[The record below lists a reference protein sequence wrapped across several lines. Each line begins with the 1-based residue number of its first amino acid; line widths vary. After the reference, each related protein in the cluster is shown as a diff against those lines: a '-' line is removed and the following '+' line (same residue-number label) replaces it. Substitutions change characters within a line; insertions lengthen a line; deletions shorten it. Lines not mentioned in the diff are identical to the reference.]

1 MNRGISTFYVVVDT
15 HYTPLSSP
23 TKNSHKNTTPRA
35 TMADSLTT
43 TLLNAQ
49 SPVEADRRAA
59 EATLKAAEQSNLAE
73 FFIALSTVRRH
84 Y

>member
-1 MNRGISTFYVVVDT
+1 
-15 HYTPLSSP
+15 
-23 TKNSHKNTTPRA
+23 
-35 TMADSLTT
+35 MADSLTT